1 MDAGGKVLKGDSL
14 ADHPPQVM
22 RTFVQGNLVGI
33 DIPRPQCDAGRIG
46 SDP

>member
-1 MDAGGKVLKGDSL
+1 MDAGGQVLKGDSL
-14 ADHPPQVM
+14 ADHPPQPM
-22 RTFVQGNLVGI
+22 RALVQSNLVGI